1 MAGDI
6 FEIDKSVVESILVD
20 KTKIQTLSYP
30 ARRVLYAGRA
40 SGRWFTKSEATYDE
54 IMALY
59 KGMDKGKKQR
69 GKPKSEVSAS
79 DLGVSEEEL
88 RNFLTFMEKLLVRK
102 G

>member
-6 FEIDKSVVESILVD
+6 FEIDKSVAESILVD

-59 KGMDKGKKQR
+59 KKTR
-69 GKPKSEVSAS
+69 SAS
-79 DLGVSEEEL
+79 TRPKKNNTVPTSEPREVIKRLDEL
-88 RNFLTFMEKLLVRK
+88 LKILTSYGK
-102 G
+102 